1 MAKVDLLKQ
10 LEMIDTLKDRVQSI
24 LSDLEDLR
32 KSILESE
39 KKAYDPSPTQGV
51 TLIDIFNALE
61 KKKHKNARFKLR
73 QLCRDNN
80 IETLDEFL
88 KLSPSDFA
96 TYRNIGTTTVY
107 QVREV
112 IESFG
117 IVWSD
122 AT

>member
-1 MAKVDLLKQ
+1 MNFSNRSRGQVIDF
-10 LEMIDTLKDRVQSI
+10 LE
-24 LSDLEDLR
+24 
-32 KSILESE
+32 KSITCPFNLMKTSN
-39 KKAYDPSPTQGV
+39 PSPTQGV
-51 TLIDIFNALE
+51 TLIDIFKALE

-73 QLCRDNN
+73 QLCLDNN
-80 IETLDEFL
+80 INTLDDFL
-88 KLSPSDFA
+88 KLSPSEFK

-122 AT
+122 AK

>member
-1 MAKVDLLKQ
+1 MK
-10 LEMIDTLKDRVQSI
+10 TS
-24 LSDLEDLR
+24 
-32 KSILESE
+32 
-39 KKAYDPSPTQGV
+39 DPSPTQGV
-51 TLIDIFNALE
+51 TLIDIFKALE

-73 QLCRDNN
+73 QLCLDNN
-80 IETLDEFL
+80 INTLDDFL
-88 KLSPSDFA
+88 KLSPSEFK

-122 AT
+122 AK